1 MAENMEGVVTT
12 DAEQPVENP
21 AEKTI
26 AGKFLFH
33 PWSTWSSLNASV
45 HVVLPHVV
53 FGCVQTFFK
62 QPALHL
68 LNI

>member
-1 MAENMEGVVTT
+1 MAESMEDVVTT

-26 AGKFLFH
+26 AGKLLFH

-45 HVVLPHVV
+45 HIVLPHVA
-53 FGCVQTFFK
+53 FKCVQTSSK
-62 QPALHL
+62 
-68 LNI
+68 

>member
-1 MAENMEGVVTT
+1 MAESMEGVVTT

-26 AGKFLFH
+26 TGKLLFH
-33 PWSTWSSLNASV
+33 PWSTWSSLNAFV

-62 QPALHL
+62 QPALRL